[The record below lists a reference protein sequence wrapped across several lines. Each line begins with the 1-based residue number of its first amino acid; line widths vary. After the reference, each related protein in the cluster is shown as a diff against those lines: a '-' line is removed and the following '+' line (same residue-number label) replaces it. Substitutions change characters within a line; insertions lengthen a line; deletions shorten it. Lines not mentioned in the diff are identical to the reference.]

1 LVGEL
6 YPRKEVKMPGHK
18 DIRSAPDEE
27 RYEIYRQIDQL
38 CQKGKHVVTKE
49 HKSGFPAITIDC
61 EEIHVLTDCLSL
73 ETWNAKQKETKEG
86 AG

>member
-1 LVGEL
+1 M
-6 YPRKEVKMPGHK
+6 PRCK

-27 RYEIYRQIDQL
+27 KYETYRQIDQL
-38 CQKGKHVVTKE
+38 YKKGKHVTIKE
-49 HKSGFPAITIDC
+49 HQSGFPAITIDC

-73 ETWNAKQKETKEG
+73 EKWSAKRGEKKED